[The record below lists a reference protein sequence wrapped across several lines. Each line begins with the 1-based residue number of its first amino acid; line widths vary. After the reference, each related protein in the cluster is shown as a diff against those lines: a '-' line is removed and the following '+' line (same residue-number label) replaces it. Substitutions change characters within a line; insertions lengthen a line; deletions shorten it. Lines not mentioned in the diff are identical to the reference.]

1 MNYFSKKQNNWIQ
14 EMMTFAHK
22 KAVKSLKDQRSMII
36 DSLYA
41 STLLVKRNKILD
53 MMVVT
58 YFKSYPYTSKTFRVP
73 TKRLLSLLGN
83 MEEHLLN
90 KSLPRFILKNN
101 LVKNYASLY
110 YKKYY
115 MTIVESL
122 D

>member
-14 EMMTFAHK
+14 DMMTFAYK
-22 KAVKSLKDQRSMII
+22 KAVKSIRDQRSMIV

-53 MMVVT
+53 MLVVT
-58 YFKSYPYTSKTFRVP
+58 YFKSYPYTPKTFRVP

-83 MEEHLLN
+83 MEEHLLY

-110 YKKYY
+110 YKTYY
-115 MTIVESL
+115 TTIVESL